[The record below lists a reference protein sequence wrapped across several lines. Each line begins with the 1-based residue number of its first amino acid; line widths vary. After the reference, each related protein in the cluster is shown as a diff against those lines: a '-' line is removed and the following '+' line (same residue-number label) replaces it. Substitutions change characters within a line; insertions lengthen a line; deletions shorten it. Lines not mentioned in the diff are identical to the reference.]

1 MRDRK
6 KFGIPKIKKNPEVGD
21 IIVNLNCGKQVS
33 VDFKDFNRI
42 KKQFKHNSVYGSAPN
57 KLGNL
62 KVLHL
67 KSNKIIT
74 VDSETYATLDKNQ
87 YVFQSVVGEIEINLD
102 NPTNALDF
110 YGSVMVKNSLVPT
123 INACFTN
130 EKWLQLSDEWDFYE
144 FFGINNY
151 NNENAPVGSYV
162 IMSKGVTAIIDSTDY
177 TGDIAD
183 CWTHEDTITAPEEN
197 DDL

>member
-21 IIVNLNCGKQVS
+21 IVVNLNCGKQVS

-57 KLGNL
+57 KVGNL

-67 KSNKIIT
+67 KSNKLIT

-87 YVFQSVVGEIEINLD
+87 YVFQGVVGEIDMLNPNLES
-102 NPTNALDF
+102 LL
-110 YGSVMVKNSLVPT
+110 GSIIVKNNLTSDNIRTCVSYDD
-123 INACFTN
+123 
-130 EKWLQLSDEWDFYE
+130 WLQLGDEWDFDTLV
-144 FFGINNY
+144 GVGTNY
-151 NNENAPVGSYV
+151 DNENAPVGSYV
-162 IMSKGVTAIIDSTDY
+162 IMSNGVTVIIDPQYY
-177 TGDIAD
+177 TEYISNH
-183 CWTHEDTITAPEEN
+183 WEHVDTIPAPKEN
-197 DDL
+197 DD